1 MNQSGCRV
9 CWQRIV
15 RRKMWLGRRRAL
27 STLTPRQRAVLKLQ
41 FSEGLGRTEIATRLE
56 STERAIKRDL
66 LKSYERL
73 RRELKTDLLR
83 VLTNGRE

>member
-1 MNQSGCRV
+1 M
-9 CWQRIV
+9 
-15 RRKMWLGRRRAL
+15 
-27 STLTPRQRAVLKLQ
+27 LKLQ